1 MKNVLI
7 TGAGGFIGSNL
18 VKRLI
23 KMKKYKVF
31 CIDIKNKD
39 ENIILKKLNSKNL
52 KYFKRNFLKIRI
64 LIFCQ
69 KKLT

>member
-39 ENIILKKLNSKNL
+39 ENILKE
-52 KYFKRNFLKIRI
+52 
-64 LIFCQ
+64 IF
-69 KKLT
+69 